1 MCVFSF
7 KILYRNLVYEDQT
20 TAIMLDQKSS
30 SWPTASSL
38 SVRHRNFWPMSSFYS
53 LPSSNL
59 SWKLLGSVVHLAMYP
74 WLGAPGFLSFGVSW
88 IVIFSP
94 RLKTTTISW
103 RRKTQGWLI
112 RKDNGGHEKSGDFL
126 NYAIHRHAP
135 GDPSLVPH
143 CENSLSHGGH
153 YRCCGRWCPG
163 ERLVAWTHTRGNS
176 FPFLRRKVK

>member
-7 KILYRNLVYEDQT
+7 KILYRSLVYEDQT

-30 SWPTASSL
+30 SWSTASSL
-38 SVRHRNFWPMSSFYS
+38 SVRLRNFWPTSSFYS

-59 SWKLLGSVVHLAMYP
+59 SWKLLGLVVHLATCP

-88 IVIFSP
+88 VVIFSP

-126 NYAIHRHAP
+126 NYAIHRLAP
-135 GDPSLVPH
+135 VDSSLVPH

-153 YRCCGRWCPG
+153 YRCSGRRCTG
-163 ERLVAWTHTRGNS
+163 EMYLGHTPEATI
-176 FPFLRRKVK
+176 FHF